1 MCCHRYASMHSRVS
15 TIQSRTSTSK
25 SPPPTSIH
33 PRSDTR
39 LLSFRPP
46 LYLRPLSLIPIR
58 KRRLWPPYHRGPS
71 LRLPCHRIRCH
82 LCPRS
87 NRSHAH
93 ATQAP
98 NHQRFSRSLH
108 TRGYRRNPCRH
119 HRCRPS
125 QCRLLSHLRHR
136 LRLRLPSLLI
146 VEILPK
152 PIQKI
157 RKE

>member
-1 MCCHRYASMHSRVS
+1 MCCHRYASMHSRVT

-25 SPPPTSIH
+25 SPSPTSIH

-46 LYLRPLSLIPIR
+46 LYLCPLSLIPIR
-58 KRRLWPPYHRGPS
+58 KRRLWPPSHRGPS

-87 NRSHAH
+87 NRSHTH

-98 NHQRFSRSLH
+98 IHQRFSRSLL
-108 TRGYRRNPCRH
+108 TCGYRQNSCRH
-119 HRCRPS
+119 HRRRPS
-125 QCRLLSHLRHR
+125 QCRLLPHLRHHH
-136 LRLRLPSLLI
+136 RLRLPSLLI
-146 VEILPK
+146 VEMLLE
-152 PIQKI
+152 PIQKQN
-157 RKE
+157 K